1 MKELSVRCQKHARMR
16 YVTDTE
22 SYFENFF
29 LEIRG
34 ISAKTRR
41 KLMSYICDALH
52 DLVPY
57 VQFKK
62 LEKHPWRSVNFS
74 KFRFF
79 KLYKWYQIAQRIT
92 YSNAA
97 ISTFI
102 KGWYPQ
108 KEKITLKFSK
118 KQLI

>member
-41 KLMSYICDALH
+41 KLMSYICDALRN
-52 DLVPY
+52 LVPY

-62 LEKHPWRSVNFS
+62 REKHPWRSVPS
-74 KFRFF
+74 KG
-79 KLYKWYQIAQRIT
+79 K
-92 YSNAA
+92 NH
-97 ISTFI
+97 
-102 KGWYPQ
+102 P
-108 KEKITLKFSK
+108 KIF
-118 KQLI
+118 